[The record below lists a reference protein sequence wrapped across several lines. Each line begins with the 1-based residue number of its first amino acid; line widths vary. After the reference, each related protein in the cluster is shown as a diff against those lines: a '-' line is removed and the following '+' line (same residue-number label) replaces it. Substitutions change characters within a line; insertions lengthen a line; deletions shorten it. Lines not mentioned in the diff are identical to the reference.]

1 MNGDIASPKQGVAFG
16 PFCLFAAERL
26 LEKAGIPV
34 ALGSRALDILVLLV
48 ERAGHVVSKEDLI
61 SQVWPNLT
69 VDENSLR
76 VHVAGL
82 RKALGDGQAGRRYVT
97 NVSGRGYCFVAPIV
111 HLAGPKAG
119 SHPEPMIF
127 DQAHRLPLRLA
138 RMIGRDETVRTIS
151 ELLATQRFVT
161 VQGPG
166 GIGKTTVAIWV
177 GHAGLAAFEGAV
189 RFFDLAALKDPRL
202 VPSAVASTL
211 GLPVQSSDPTPG
223 IINFLRT
230 RRMLLILDNCEHV
243 VGAAST
249 LAERVFQE
257 APQVAILATSREALR
272 VEGEH
277 VYTLPALE
285 NPPEGVELTAA
296 QVLAFP
302 AAHLFVERAAAGGHH
317 LKLTD
322 QDAPIVAQICRKLDG
337 VALAIELA
345 AGRVAVLGLRET
357 AALLDT
363 RLGLLWDGR
372 RTALPRHRTLSA
384 MLDWSHDLLTSVERA
399 ALRRLSIFVGSFKL
413 EAAQAVVAS
422 NGLDGLQIIDAV
434 MQLVAKSLVSADSFG
449 PVTEYRM
456 LDATRTYAFARL
468 ADSGELDSVARQH
481 AVYYRALLERTDAGR
496 DDRLVLANVRSALEW
511 SFLDH
516 SDSALGIALA
526 AASAPLFL
534 KLSLLNECRRWTERA
549 LSTLDDAT
557 RGTQNEMELQAA
569 LGVCL
574 MFTPGNSEQ
583 AHAALSRGLE
593 LAENLPDRV
602 NQFRLISRLHT
613 YHRRAGNLEQMLEF
627 AMRAKAVA
635 TEIADPIG
643 MAAANSLVGV
653 SHHLIG
659 SQAEARTLLE
669 AALAGPIVSNRLK
682 AGDFDFHYHRTRIAL
697 ARTLWLS
704 GSPDQAVQT
713 ARLAVSDPAA
723 SEPVT
728 LCIVLIWGFCVF
740 RWTGDWTSGEECLER
755 LIPHAERHGLTP
767 YQAAGIGFRA
777 EMLIK
782 RGTVE
787 AGMDLLRGSLA
798 TLHADQYGLYATE
811 FNRILA
817 EGFAMT
823 GRLDEAFALID
834 ETIAHVRNEGEL
846 SKPELL
852 RVRGEF
858 LELAADDLEA
868 EQCFLQSIELAER
881 QSALSWRLRASNNL
895 ARLRLR
901 QGRREEA
908 QKPLAETYARF
919 DEGFHTADLQ
929 TARTLL
935 DDIARSLVTH

>member
-1 MNGDIASPKQGVAFG
+1 MA
-16 PFCLFAAERL
+16 
-26 LEKAGIPV
+26 
-34 ALGSRALDILVLLV
+34 
-48 ERAGHVVSKEDLI
+48 
-61 SQVWPNLT
+61 
-69 VDENSLR
+69 
-76 VHVAGL
+76 VH
-82 RKALGDGQAGRRYVT
+82 
-97 NVSGRGYCFVAPIV
+97 
-111 HLAGPKAG
+111 
-119 SHPEPMIF
+119 
-127 DQAHRLPLRLA
+127 
-138 RMIGRDETVRTIS
+138 
-151 ELLATQRFVT
+151 
-161 VQGPG
+161 
-166 GIGKTTVAIWV
+166 
-177 GHAGLAAFEGAV
+177 
-189 RFFDLAALKDPRL
+189 
-202 VPSAVASTL
+202 
-211 GLPVQSSDPTPG
+211 
-223 IINFLRT
+223 
-230 RRMLLILDNCEHV
+230 
-243 VGAAST
+243 
-249 LAERVFQE
+249 
-257 APQVAILATSREALR
+257 
-272 VEGEH
+272 
-277 VYTLPALE
+277 
-285 NPPEGVELTAA
+285 
-296 QVLAFP
+296 
-302 AAHLFVERAAAGGHH
+302 
-317 LKLTD
+317 
-322 QDAPIVAQICRKLDG
+322 
-337 VALAIELA
+337 
-345 AGRVAVLGLRET
+345 GLRET
-357 AALLDT
+357 ATLLDT
-363 RLGLLWDGR
+363 RLGLMWDGR

-384 MLDWSHDLLTSVERA
+384 MLDWSHDLLTNVERA
-399 ALRRLSIFVGSFKL
+399 ALRRLSIFVGSFTL
-413 EAAQAVVAS
+413 EAAQAVAAS
-422 NGLDGLQIIDAV
+422 DDFDGPQIIEAV
-434 MQLVAKSLVSADSFG
+434 MQLVAKSLVSADPSG
-449 PVTEYRM
+449 PVTVYRM
-456 LDATRTYAFARL
+456 LDATRTYALTRL
-468 ADSGELDSVARQH
+468 ADSAELDLVARQH
-481 AVYYRALLERTDAGR
+481 AVYCQALLKHSDAGR
-496 DDRLVLANVRSALEW
+496 DDRSVLANVRAALEW

-516 SDSALGIALA
+516 SESALGIALA
-526 AASAPLFL
+526 AASTPLFL

-549 LSTLDDAT
+549 LSTLNDAT
-557 RGTQNEMELQAA
+557 RGSQSEMELQAA

-574 MFTPGNSEQ
+574 MFTTGNSEQ
-583 AHAALSRGLE
+583 AYAALSRGLE
-593 LAENLPDRV
+593 LAENLLDRV
-602 NQFRLISRLHT
+602 SQFRLMSRLHT

-627 AMRAKAVA
+627 AMRARAVA

-704 GSPDQAVQT
+704 GSPDQAVRT
-713 ARLAVSDPAA
+713 ATLAVSDPAA

-740 RWTGDWTSGEECLER
+740 RWTGDWTSGEECLDR

-782 RGTVE
+782 RGAVE

-868 EQCFLQSIELAER
+868 EQCFLQSIELADR

-908 QKPLAETYARF
+908 QEPLAETYARF
-919 DEGFHTADLQ
+919 DEGFHTADLK